1 MGEPGLGNA
10 RVPGGDLFVP
20 GGIYVPC
27 EEVPWRGG
35 GKWAR
40 SGLRVGF
47 GVVWLGFCSLSH
59 GSFQRVW
66 LFEDRLL
73 WMLITLRYLSNCKPQ
88 GAGYLGSRPERDKV
102 Q

>member
-1 MGEPGLGNA
+1 MERGWGKGEVWIAGWSRCGLG
-10 RVPGGDLFVP
+10 
-20 GGIYVPC
+20 
-27 EEVPWRGG
+27 
-35 GKWAR
+35 
-40 SGLRVGF
+40 
-47 GVVWLGFCSLSH
+47 LGFCSLSH

-66 LFEDRLL
+66 LFEVRLL